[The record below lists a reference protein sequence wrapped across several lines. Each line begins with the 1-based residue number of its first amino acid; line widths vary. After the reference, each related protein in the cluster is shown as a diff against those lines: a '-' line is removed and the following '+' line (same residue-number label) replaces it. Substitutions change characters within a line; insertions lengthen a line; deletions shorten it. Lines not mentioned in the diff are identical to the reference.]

1 MPDLAQPLA
10 VQRRWFAHQREDQPD
25 DQPDGHPDD
34 QRPDVRI
41 GVAASFTA
49 QPLEPFLGVPL
60 LEAGVV
66 PDIHFAEYN
75 QIYQVCF
82 DPAGTV
88 GAVDRLVIL
97 WRIEDMFGGAL
108 DRAVAGEAGALAEIA
123 DAASELGH
131 TVGRAARDAGFSFVV
146 SVPPFPRPIGTD
158 LLDSVVGLRLGRAH
172 GRAVD
177 AFVQAVGDAP
187 VRWADL
193 NAWQLDL
200 GVEQAHDVVKAL
212 VYRQPYTTRFWHA
225 MGGHLADILIR
236 ESAPAPKCVVLDCD
250 NTLWGG
256 VIGED
261 GIGGIELGSAF
272 PGSGYQ
278 GFQQSLRSLK
288 DRGVLLAVAS
298 KNNPQEVDDVFGQH
312 DDMVLRAE
320 DIAAWRVNWN
330 PKSQSLREIAAELNI
345 GVDALVMIDDSDYEL
360 AEIANALPEV
370 RRLQV
375 PEEVGLLPDL
385 IATSG
390 LFRNMSL
397 SAEDLSRTDMIRQES
412 ARQQAAGAMS
422 REEFLTSLE
431 LVIDYIEVG
440 EEHVGRVAQLTN
452 KTNQFN
458 LTTIRRTEPEIR
470 ALVASDDHLVRAIRV
485 ADKFGDYG
493 LVGVAILATAGA
505 EWQIDTLLMSCRV
518 LSRGIET
525 AFIARLVDEARR
537 GGAEALVGRYR
548 PTAKNVLVQDLYPKH
563 GFTEVAPGEF
573 RAALADITPKPE
585 YVAVR

>member
-1 MPDLAQPLA
+1 MSDLAQPLA
-10 VQRRWFAHQREDQPD
+10 VQRRWSAH
-25 DQPDGHPDD
+25 
-34 QRPDVRI
+34 RPQDRPSGLAI

-49 QPLEPFLGVPL
+49 QPLEPFIGVPL
-60 LEAGVV
+60 LDAGIEAGL
-66 PDIHFAEYN
+66 HFAEYN
-75 QIYQVCF
+75 QIREVCF
-82 DPAGTV
+82 DPVAALGPI
-88 GAVDRLVIL
+88 DRLIIL
-97 WRIEDMFGGAL
+97 WRIEDMYGAAL
-108 DRAVAGEAGALAEIA
+108 QRAVAGEAGALGDLGE
-123 DAASELGH
+123 AAAELGSA
-131 TVGRAARDAGFSFVV
+131 VGRAAREASFSFVV

-172 GRAVD
+172 ARVVD
-177 AFVQAVGDAP
+177 SFLEAVGDAP

-193 NAWQLDL
+193 NAWQLAM
-200 GVEQAHDVVKAL
+200 GVEQSHDVVKAL

-225 MGGHLADILIR
+225 MGGHLADIVLR
-236 ESAPAPKCVVLDCD
+236 ESRPAPKCVVLDGD

-256 VIGED
+256 VVGEE
-261 GIGGIELGSAF
+261 GVGGIELGSAF

-288 DRGVLLAVAS
+288 DRGVLLAIAS
-298 KNNPQEVDDVFGQH
+298 KNNPQEVDDVFTQH
-312 DDMVLRAE
+312 DDMVLRLE

-345 GVDALVMIDDSDYEL
+345 GTDALVMIDDSHYEL

-385 IATSG
+385 IASSG

-422 REEFLTSLE
+422 REEFLSSLE

-458 LTTIRRTEPEIR
+458 LTTIRRTEAEIR
-470 ALVASDDHLVRAIRV
+470 SLVASDDHLVRAIRV

-493 LVGVAILATAGA
+493 LVGVGILETTGLD
-505 EWQIDTLLMSCRV
+505 WSIDTLLMSCRV

-525 AFIARLVDEARR
+525 AFLARLVEEASRHGAR
-537 GGAEALVGRYR
+537 GLVGRYV
-548 PTAKNVLVQDLYPKH
+548 PTAKNVLVQDLYPRH
-563 GFTEVAPGEF
+563 GFTEVSPGEF
-573 RAALADITPKPE
+573 RAELTDITPQPD
-585 YVAVR
+585 YVTVR